1 MFYIVTLTYQNGTND
16 CRPRPTKLQS
26 CQVVIRNE
34 RDILNVVTSKA
45 PKVASRPW
53 IFHAYFFLFRVTFT
67 VMRELSFRVCV

>member
-45 PKVASRPW
+45 PKVASRPAGVLG
-53 IFHAYFFLFRVTFT
+53 HG
-67 VMRELSFRVCV
+67 VMEAPAGHGAEPRRKIL

>member
-45 PKVASRPW
+45 PKVASRPAGVLG
-53 IFHAYFFLFRVTFT
+53 HGGGGSPQRGTGRSPGEKYC
-67 VMRELSFRVCV
+67 E